1 MIILC
6 VLVGFEQPALH
17 TKTSFVPKRITL
29 YELRIIKET
38 VFEDSSTLNFFK
50 ICFKDIVDICNKNL
64 DKFK

>member
-6 VLVGFEQPALH
+6 VLVGFEQPAQH

-38 VFEDSSTLNFFK
+38 VFEDSSTLYF
-50 ICFKDIVDICNKNL
+50 L
-64 DKFK
+64 KFALRTL